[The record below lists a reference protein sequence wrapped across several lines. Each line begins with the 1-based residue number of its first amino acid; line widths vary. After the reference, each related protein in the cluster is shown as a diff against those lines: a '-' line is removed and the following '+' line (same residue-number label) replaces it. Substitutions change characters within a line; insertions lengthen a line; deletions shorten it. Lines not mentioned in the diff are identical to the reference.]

1 MICDGGG
8 VGVEVEGA
16 GSCGGGVAA
25 ELGFESERGEEVG
38 EGVAMV
44 FECKNGNGGKEQ
56 WLLLL

>member
-1 MICDGGG
+1 MAEVEAAKATTVICDGGG
-8 VGVEVEGA
+8 VGVEVDGA

-44 FECKNGNGGKEQ
+44 F
-56 WLLLL
+56 